1 MDINKGLTEEIA
13 MSGKLK
19 ITEKTGGGDATESD
33 SPDNSKS
40 KKRSESSLGQVDPK
54 YVKITV
60 PSSKRDK
67 TSMSDLSKHSH
78 ETDSIPRKKIKN
90 NTWTSSQSS

>member
-1 MDINKGLTEEIA
+1 MDIDKDIIEENA

-19 ITEKTGGGDATESD
+19 ITEKIGGDDTTESD
-33 SPDNSKS
+33 SPENSKS
-40 KKRSESSLGQVDPK
+40 KKRSEPSLGQVDPK
-54 YVKITV
+54 NVKITV

-67 TSMSDLSKHSH
+67 RIMSSMSKHSH

-90 NTWTSSQSS
+90 NTWTFSQRS

>member
-1 MDINKGLTEEIA
+1 MDIDKYFIEENA

-19 ITEKTGGGDATESD
+19 ITEKTGGGDTTETD
-33 SPDNSKS
+33 SPENSES

-54 YVKITV
+54 NVKITV
-60 PSSKRDK
+60 PSSKRDE

-78 ETDSIPRKKIKN
+78 EIDSIPGKKK
-90 NTWTSSQSS
+90 QEQYLDL